1 MLDVADFGP
10 APPYLCL
17 RADEDLRSSVVL
29 TGQRAQVSLGPVS
42 GPVSPRAEEVTQGQG
57 EVPVDQPA
65 GKQRQYLGDL
75 GRLAHVDGAG

>member
-42 GPVSPRAEEVTQGQG
+42 GPSRPEPKKSHRARAKSPSTNPQVSRGSTSVT
-57 EVPVDQPA
+57 
-65 GKQRQYLGDL
+65 LGDL
-75 GRLAHVDGAG
+75 RM